1 MMYFTKRI
9 LPLLVTLMPLS
20 VYSQVQSTVQK
31 EQKNTMTD
39 SVYNIK
45 EVVVR
50 SNQMLGSKFE
60 AQNRTGSAY
69 YVSPK
74 ELGKFGYT
82 DINRMLK
89 SVPGVNVYEEDGFG
103 LRPNI
108 SLRGTKAERSE
119 RISLMEDGVLAAPAP
134 YSAPAA
140 YYFPNAGRMYAIEV
154 LKGSS
159 QVQYG
164 PFTTGGAIN
173 MVSTPIPTKFS
184 AKLNA
189 SYGSYNTLKTYAS
202 IGNSFKYTG
211 FLVEYLRYQS
221 DGFRKDE
228 PNERTGF
235 KRNDLL
241 LKFSAQTNNEQ
252 GLNHIFELKFGF
264 ANETSDE
271 TYLGL
276 SESDFAKR
284 PYYRYAG
291 AQKDN
296 LITRHTQWVG
306 TYLIEANN
314 KLKITTNFYY
324 NFFFRNWYK
333 LNEVRAGYTKNE
345 RRSIEAVL
353 ADPETNK
360 DYFDIVT
367 GEKDYLGAALM
378 LRANHRMY
386 HSRGI
391 QTKGEYRTML
401 GGGYLTAELGLRYH
415 ADSEDRYQQD
425 DAYSM
430 QHGRMN
436 LFLKGLPGSNAN
448 RITTAHAWS
457 GYWLGKWSKGIVTL
471 TAGMRYEN
479 VELLNRNYTKEDP
492 RRTGK
497 IRIETPN
504 HARALL
510 PGLGFNIKA
519 LPILS
524 IFGGIHKGFA
534 PPSATLYQKPESSV
548 NVETG
553 MRLTT
558 KTMKF
563 EAIAFNNKYSNM
575 LGSDLAAQGG
585 QGTLEQFN
593 VGKAVVNGLEVMFQ
607 YLPFPKHLAFQMPI
621 QLSYT
626 YTNTKMKNEFESSA
640 WGYVHYGDE
649 IPYIY
654 KHAFNAQISLE
665 HKRVEANFGARY
677 NGDMRTTPGQGRI
690 AELEKIPAHVILDAS
705 LKVHVNKYLTFSL
718 NAINLTNK
726 KYLASRHPSGLRAG
740 HPLGVYGGFRLQ
752 L

>member
-1 MMYFTKRI
+1 MHYTKKT
-9 LPLLVTLMPLS
+9 LPLLLALTPFTM
-20 VYSQVQSTVQK
+20 YSQAQSGAQT
-31 EQKNTMTD
+31 EQKNAMTD
-39 SVYNIK
+39 SVYKIK

-60 AQNRTGSAY
+60 ARNRTGSAY
-69 YVSPK
+69 YISPE

-184 AKLNA
+184 AKLNT

-202 IGNSFKYTG
+202 VGKSFKYTG

-221 DGFRKDE
+221 DGFKKDE

-235 KRNDLL
+235 HRNDLII
-241 LKFSAQTNNEQ
+241 KFSAQTNKEQ
-252 GLNHIFELKFGF
+252 GLNHLLELKFGF

-276 SESDFAKR
+276 SESDFASR
-284 PYYRYAG
+284 PYFRYAG

-296 LITRHTQWVG
+296 LKTRHTQWVA
-306 TYLIEANN
+306 TYLIKLDN
-314 KLKITTNFYY
+314 KLKITTNLYY
-324 NFFFRNWYK
+324 NYFFRNWYK
-333 LNEVRAGYTKNE
+333 LNEVRAGITKAE
-345 RRSIEAVL
+345 RRSIDAVL
-353 ADPETNK
+353 ADPETNE
-360 DYFDIVT
+360 DYFNIVT
-367 GEKDYLGAALM
+367 GKTNYIGEALM
-378 LRANHRMY
+378 LRANHRVY

-391 QTKGEYRTML
+391 QSKGEYRTML

-415 ADSEDRYQQD
+415 ADSEDRFQQD
-425 DAYSM
+425 DGYSM
-430 QHGRMN
+430 QDGRMS
-436 LFLKGLPGSNAN
+436 LFLTGLPGSNAN

-457 GYWLGKWSKGIVTL
+457 GYWLGKWSKGIITL
-471 TAGMRYEN
+471 TAGMRYED
-479 VELLNRNYTKEDP
+479 VELLNRNYTKADP

-510 PGLGFNIKA
+510 PGFGFNVKA

-524 IFGGIHKGFA
+524 VFGGVHKGFA
-534 PPSATLYQKPESSV
+534 PPSASLYQKAESSV
-548 NVETG
+548 NVEVG

-558 KTMKF
+558 NKMKL
-563 EAIAFNNKYSNM
+563 EAIAFNNNYSNM

-593 VGKAVVNGLEVMFQ
+593 VGKAMVNGLELMFQ
-607 YLPFPKHLAFQMPI
+607 YLPLPKHFAFQLPI

-626 YTNTKMKNEFESSA
+626 YTNTQMKNDFESSA
-640 WGYVHYGDE
+640 WGHVHYGDE

-665 HKRVEANFGARY
+665 HKRVEANFGARF
-677 NGDMRTTPGQGRI
+677 NGDMRTTPGQGKI
-690 AELEKIPAHVILDAS
+690 AEREKIPAHVILDAS
-705 LKVHVNKYLTFSL
+705 LKVHVNKNITISL
-718 NAINLTNK
+718 NGINLANK
-726 KYLASRHPSGLRAG
+726 KYLVSRHPSGLRAG
-740 HPLGVYGGFRLQ
+740 HPLGVYGGLRLQ

>member
-1 MMYFTKRI
+1 M
-9 LPLLVTLMPLS
+9 
-20 VYSQVQSTVQK
+20 
-31 EQKNTMTD
+31 
-39 SVYNIK
+39 
-45 EVVVR
+45 
-50 SNQMLGSKFE
+50 
-60 AQNRTGSAY
+60 
-69 YVSPK
+69 
-74 ELGKFGYT
+74 
-82 DINRMLK
+82 
-89 SVPGVNVYEEDGFG
+89 
-103 LRPNI
+103 
-108 SLRGTKAERSE
+108 
-119 RISLMEDGVLAAPAP
+119 
-134 YSAPAA
+134 
-140 YYFPNAGRMYAIEV
+140 
-154 LKGSS
+154 
-159 QVQYG
+159 
-164 PFTTGGAIN
+164 
-173 MVSTPIPTKFS
+173 
-184 AKLNA
+184 
-189 SYGSYNTLKTYAS
+189 
-202 IGNSFKYTG
+202 
-211 FLVEYLRYQS
+211 
-221 DGFRKDE
+221 
-228 PNERTGF
+228 
-235 KRNDLL
+235 
-241 LKFSAQTNNEQ
+241 
-252 GLNHIFELKFGF
+252 
-264 ANETSDE
+264 
-271 TYLGL
+271 
-276 SESDFAKR
+276 
-284 PYYRYAG
+284 
-291 AQKDN
+291 
-296 LITRHTQWVG
+296 
-306 TYLIEANN
+306 
-314 KLKITTNFYY
+314 
-324 NFFFRNWYK
+324 
-333 LNEVRAGYTKNE
+333 RAGYTKNE

-510 PGLGFNIKA
+510 PGFGFNIKA

-607 YLPFPKHLAFQMPI
+607 YLPFPKHFAFQMPI

-740 HPLGVYGGFRLQ
+740 HPLGIYGGFRLQ